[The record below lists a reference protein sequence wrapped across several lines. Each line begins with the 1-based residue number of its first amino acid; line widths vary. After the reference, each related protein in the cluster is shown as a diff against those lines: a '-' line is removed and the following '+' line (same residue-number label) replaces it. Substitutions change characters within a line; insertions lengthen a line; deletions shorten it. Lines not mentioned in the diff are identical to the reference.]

1 VPVAPEVTCTVEQ
14 KFWYLRKLLS
24 FELGCKSGLFNK
36 IKTFVTLL
44 RIELRSFELGCKSEH
59 FGEMRILESFEL
71 ECNSDLLDKYVSA
84 VV

>member
-1 VPVAPEVTCTVEQ
+1 VPVTPKVTCTVEQ
-14 KFWYLRKLLS
+14 KFWYLRDLRS
-24 FELGCKSGLFNK
+24 FEFGCKSCIFNK

-59 FGEMRILESFEL
+59 FGVMRIWGSFEL